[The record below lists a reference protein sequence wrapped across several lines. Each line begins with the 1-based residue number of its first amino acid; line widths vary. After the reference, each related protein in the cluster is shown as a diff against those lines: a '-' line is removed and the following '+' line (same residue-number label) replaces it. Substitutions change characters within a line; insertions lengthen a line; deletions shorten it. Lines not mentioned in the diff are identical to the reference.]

1 VHLVCIEDAV
11 GLSIFVL
18 VSPNHGVHFDDTED
32 TMGNDFFLFMS
43 HVSSMFLALND
54 VFSYAGYL

>member
-1 VHLVCIEDAV
+1 MFNLEDNV
-11 GLSIFVL
+11 GLSIFVF

-32 TMGNDFFLFMS
+32 ITAGKKKNLFMS
-43 HVSSMFLALND
+43 RVSMFLALND